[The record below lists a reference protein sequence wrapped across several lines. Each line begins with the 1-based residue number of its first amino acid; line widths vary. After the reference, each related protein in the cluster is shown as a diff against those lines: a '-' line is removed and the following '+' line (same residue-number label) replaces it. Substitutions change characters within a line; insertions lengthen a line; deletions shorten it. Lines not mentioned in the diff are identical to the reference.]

1 MATDT
6 TALAEASAAM
16 RAAVA
21 HGDVMDEAHRRCP
34 TSASEGRLL
43 QAAGYELDAGR
54 ALLAALDGIPERI
67 AALEAQA
74 DHFRRT
80 LASLQEAHDAACC
93 QRDTLE
99 NKHLRACEERDAAHA
114 ALAALREGGE

>member
-16 RAAVA
+16 RAAVVA
-21 HGDVMDEAHRRCP
+21 ADALGHDNGSYTALRLMRDERIR
-34 TSASEGRLL
+34 
-43 QAAGYELDAGR
+43 GR